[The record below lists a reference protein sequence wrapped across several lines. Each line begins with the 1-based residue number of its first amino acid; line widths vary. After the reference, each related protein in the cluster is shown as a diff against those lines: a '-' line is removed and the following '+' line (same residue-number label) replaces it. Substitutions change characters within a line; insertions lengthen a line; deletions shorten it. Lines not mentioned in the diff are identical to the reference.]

1 MTRAFVT
8 GIGGQDGS
16 YLAERLLA
24 DGDQVMG
31 VVRPPV
37 DRELP
42 ALRGLEEDVELIAGD
57 LEDPGGL
64 ADTIRRWAPDDVYHL
79 AAPTFVPAPWDDPGR
94 TLPEVAEATAA
105 VAPSPASWD
114 DPGRTLREVAEATAA
129 VLLAAR
135 DTEARVLTVASPEI
149 FGDAGGVSPQDED
162 APRRPRSPYGVA
174 KLAAHELTRVLR
186 DRGAHACGVITYNHE
201 SPRRPERFV
210 TRKITRAAAAISL
223 GRQDELAL
231 GDLDARRDWS
241 HAADVVAG
249 LCLALRH
256 AEPGDYV
263 LASGVARTVRDFAR
277 AAFAA
282 VGLDADDHVRVDPE
296 LVRPPEP
303 TVLVGDPSRAREVL
317 GWEPRVAF
325 EDLVREMVEADLE
338 LLRRS

>member
-1 MTRAFVT
+1 VSARRAFIT
-8 GIGGQDGS
+8 GIAGQDGS
-16 YLAERLLA
+16 YLAEQLLA

-37 DRELP
+37 DRDLP
-42 ALRGLEEDVELIAGD
+42 LLADLEGDVELIAGD
-57 LEDPGGL
+57 LEDSDGL
-64 ADTIRRWAPDDVYHL
+64 GDTIRRWSPDDVYHL
-79 AAPTFVPAPWDDPGR
+79 AAPTFVPA
-94 TLPEVAEATAA
+94 
-105 VAPSPASWD
+105 SWD
-114 DPGRTLREVAEATAA
+114 DPGRTLAEIAGATAA

-149 FGDAGGVSPQDED
+149 FGDALGVSPQSED

-174 KLAAHELTRVLR
+174 KLAAHELTRVVR
-186 DRGAHACGVITYNHE
+186 ERGLHACTTITYNHE

-223 GRQDELAL
+223 GRQEELAL
-231 GDLDARRDWS
+231 GDLDAQRDWS
-241 HAADVVAG
+241 HARDVVAG
-249 LCLALRH
+249 MVLALGH

-263 LASGVARTVRDFAR
+263 LASGVARSVREFAQ

-282 VGLDADDHVRVDPE
+282 VGLDADEHVRVDPE

-303 TVLVGDPSRAREVL
+303 TVLVGDASRARDVL
-317 GWEPRVAF
+317 GWQPRVSF

-338 LLRRS
+338 ALR

>member
-1 MTRAFVT
+1 VSARRALIT
-8 GIGGQDGS
+8 GIAGQDGS
-16 YLAERLLA
+16 YLAEELLA

-37 DRELP
+37 DRDLP
-42 ALRGLEEDVELIAGD
+42 LLDGLADDVDLIAGD
-57 LEDPGGL
+57 LRDPEAL
-64 ADTIRRWAPDDVYHL
+64 ADAIRRWSPDDVYHL
-79 AAPTFVPAPWDDPGR
+79 AAPTFVPA
-94 TLPEVAEATAA
+94 
-105 VAPSPASWD
+105 SWD
-114 DPGRTLREVAEATAA
+114 DPRRTLDEIAGATAA

-149 FGDAGGVSPQDED
+149 FGDALGVSPQDED

-186 DRGAHACGVITYNHE
+186 ERGLHACAAITYNHE

-223 GRQDELAL
+223 GRQQELAL

-241 HAADVVAG
+241 HARDVVAG
-249 LCLALRH
+249 MALALGH

-263 LASGVARTVRDFAR
+263 LASGVARTVGDFAR

-282 VGLDADDHVRVDPE
+282 VGLDADEHVRVDPE
-296 LVRPPEP
+296 LVRPPET
-303 TVLVGDPSRAREVL
+303 TVLVGDPSRARDVL

-338 LLRRS
+338 VLR